1 MLQTHIESKNGLQ
14 SFIEA
19 SPEEELSP
27 LGIASI
33 QGQMKKMAD
42 FGRNGDIYVVHAA
55 EGETVIPLE
64 VLNANPKVRDL
75 LFTQMTEMGL
85 DPERYVVGNELYSLN
100 PVTGAPEFFFSRIF
114 KSVKKRVK
122 KLRGTGVFTT
132 LLPLLGQEIGV
143 PGGPQFLR
151 PGTAGSNLVWG
162 MLGEWAEQG
171 KDFDPKKA
179 AKRLALNLAKGVA
192 LKGGLNIL
200 KGEDTFKGID
210 SSYFTGEGYPSTAE
224 KFGFGD
230 KAEAVGARDI
240 TNRIKEN
247 IGGTT
252 DVAADQRVI
261 ETRPQYLGNAYTQ
274 QPPSSRGD
282 VNLVGSEGGDR
293 LDTYPYTQKPALG
306 PPHSYRPVPESDSVN
321 TAVTGDLAKKRR
333 DMLLQA
339 SSPDTSSDRSRG
351 TPEVTASQDPLL
363 KRYVDK
369 MTFHKIDPS
378 SNLGRDVYKQM
389 LEEEAAANKTGLF
402 GFKGPLGLPSPT
414 RTFAEKWA
422 SENKGLA
429 NFIDLAG
436 YGTLGYLG
444 AKEAGLFD
452 DDYDE
457 DEEQPDRSD
466 LAGFVPRETGADL
479 LAANPEK
486 YRLPDEALDPY
497 LFVDREPTTLTSL
510 PTSVAKGGMVQKM
523 ATGGFPRRELLVEGP
538 GTGTS
543 DEIPAMLS
551 DGEFVMTNRAVEG
564 ADPSGNG
571 DRYAGAKNLYGMM
584 RNFEMRA

>member
-64 VLNANPKVRDL
+64 VLNANPRVRDL

-85 DPERYVVGNELYSLN
+85 DPERYVVGNELNSLN

-162 MLGEWAEQG
+162 ILGEYLEQG
-171 KDFDPKKA
+171 KNFDPKKT

-200 KGEDTFKGID
+200 RGEDTLKGID

-224 KFGFGD
+224 QFGFGD
-230 KAEAVGARDI
+230 KAEEVGARDI

-247 IGGTT
+247 IGVTT
-252 DVAADQRVI
+252 DVERPAPVI
-261 ETRPQYLGNAYTQ
+261 ETRPSSPEGVFGYRHTPGRKSVAELEGIVPVTANKKFLEQ
-274 QPPSSRGD
+274 QPPIYTSRPTSLYDSKLAHGD
-282 VNLVGSEGGDR
+282 GAQVRTSVRTDAETPVRTDYTEEGTADVVKAASQKVDQRKQLLASLSPSEREEVLRAERRNNIAKLIYGD
-293 LDTYPYTQKPALG
+293 
-306 PPHSYRPVPESDSVN
+306 
-321 TAVTGDLAKKRR
+321 DLAMRR
-333 DMLLQA
+333 HYNTEKARQ
-339 SSPDTSSDRSRG
+339 
-351 TPEVTASQDPLL
+351 
-363 KRYVDK
+363 Y
-369 MTFHKIDPS
+369 
-378 SNLGRDVYKQM
+378 
-389 LEEEAAANKTGLF
+389 EEANKTGLF
-402 GFKGPLGLPSPT
+402 GYKGPLGLPSLGNQLT
-414 RTFAEKWA
+414 D
-422 SENKGLA
+422 SKGLA
-429 NFIDLAG
+429 NVIDLAG

-444 AKEAGLFD
+444 AKKAGLLE

-457 DEEQPDRSD
+457 EEEQPDRSD

-486 YRLPDEALDPY
+486 YRLPDEALDPF
-497 LFVDREPTTLTSL
+497 LF
-510 PTSVAKGGMVQKM
+510 ANKGGMVQKM
-523 ATGGFPRRELLVEGP
+523 ATGGFPRRQLLVEGP